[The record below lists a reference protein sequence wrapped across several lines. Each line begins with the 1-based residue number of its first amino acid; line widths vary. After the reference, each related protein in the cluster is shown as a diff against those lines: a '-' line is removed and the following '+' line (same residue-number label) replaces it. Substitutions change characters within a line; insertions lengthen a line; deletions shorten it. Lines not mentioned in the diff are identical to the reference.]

1 MVGNNFGMSLRVIFT
16 VWKVLEVE
24 AEFLSALLN
33 KQLTERLGGCDENE
47 EVTEELLALCAE
59 HVTATCALFH
69 AFELW
74 PQMFY
79 AGLDMP
85 VSDNNAAPAG
95 INCNQLYNTTDAD
108 AAAFS
113 LLLKQMPF
121 HLLFPAT
128 MYWMFNRVE
137 SDVFTAKNAAFSVG
151 CSLAAGAS
159 KERLESFPAWA
170 ISSALQSESSQK
182 LMSNE
187 SRVYSRRSLVKWHMK
202 IH

>member
-1 MVGNNFGMSLRVIFT
+1 MFSTGAFDMSLHKIEAWLLFLPGHQRNKSSVNSLEVEVLHSFCLIVISFLCDAVSMVGNNFGMSLRVIFT

-128 MYWMFNRVE
+128 MCMNGPYSSE
-137 SDVFTAKNAAFSVG
+137 
-151 CSLAAGAS
+151 LS
-159 KERLESFPAWA
+159 KMREL
-170 ISSALQSESSQK
+170 L
-182 LMSNE
+182 
-187 SRVYSRRSLVKWHMK
+187 
-202 IH
+202 